1 MSLKSFPI
9 PRRYPRMT
17 KTKKSGFWGS
27 VAAMP
32 HAVWCVLF
40 ILAPLAFIFYFA
52 LTDVNGAFTTAN
64 IEKLFDKVYLDVFAN
79 SFVIAIEATAVC
91 LLLAYP
97 LAYFISRSKPRTQS
111 VMAVL
116 IMLPMWVNFLIRTY
130 SLKIIFENNGILNAL
145 LGVFGISPVHF
156 LNSNVTIIIGMVYNF
171 LPYMV
176 LPIYSVM
183 TKIDTRLLEAAGD
196 LGCNG
201 AKTLTKVI
209 FPLSVSGVI
218 SGITMVFV
226 PSISTFFISQSLSD
240 GRIKL
245 IGDVIEQNFNLAT
258 TASYN
263 IGSALSMV
271 LMILILISMLV
282 MNKLGEDDGG
292 VIV

>member
-1 MSLKSFPI
+1 
-9 PRRYPRMT
+9 MT
-17 KTKKSGFWGS
+17 KTKKNAFWGS

-40 ILAPLAFIFYFA
+40 IIAPLCFILYYAF
-52 LTDVNGAFTTAN
+52 TDASGSFTTAN
-64 IEKLFDKVYLDVFAN
+64 ITDLLDPLYLKVLKN
-79 SFVIAIEATAVC
+79 SVVIALEATAVC
-91 LLLAYP
+91 LVLAYP
-97 LAYFISRSKPRTQS
+97 LAYFISRAKASTQS

-130 SLKIIFENNGILNAL
+130 SLKILFENNGILNSIIKL
-145 LGVFGISPVHF
+145 LGSEPIYFFDEKNAKI
-156 LNSNVTIIIGMVYNF
+156 TILIGMVYNF

-183 TKIDTRLLEAAGD
+183 TKIDSRLLEAAGD

-201 AKTLTKVI
+201 VKTLTKVI
-209 FPLSVSGVI
+209 LPLSVSGII

-245 IGDVIEQNFNLAT
+245 IGDVIEQHFNLAST
-258 TASYN
+258 TSYN

-271 LMILILISMLV
+271 MMVLILISMFI
-282 MNKLGEDDGG
+282 MNKLGDDDGG
-292 VIV
+292 VVV

>member
-1 MSLKSFPI
+1 MA
-9 PRRYPRMT
+9 

-32 HAVWCVLF
+32 HVVWCALF
-40 ILAPLAFIFYFA
+40 ILAPLCFIIYYA
-52 LTDVNGAFTTAN
+52 LTDASGNFTLDN
-64 IEKLFDKVYLDVFAN
+64 LSKLLDPLYLNVFKN
-79 SFVIAIEATAVC
+79 SVVIALEATAVC

-97 LAYFISRSKPRTQS
+97 LAYFISRAKARTQS
-111 VMAVL
+111 IMAVL

-130 SLKIIFENNGILNAL
+130 SLKILFENNGILNSL
-145 LGVFGISPVHF
+145 LGLVGIEPVHF

-201 AKTLTKVI
+201 IKTLTKVI
-209 FPLSVSGVI
+209 FPLSVSGII

-245 IGDVIEQNFNLAT
+245 IGDVIEQHFNLAT

-271 LMILILISMLV
+271 MMILILISMFI
-282 MNKLGEDDGG
+282 MNKLGDDDGG
-292 VIV
+292 VVV

>member
-1 MSLKSFPI
+1 MA
-9 PRRYPRMT
+9 

-32 HAVWCVLF
+32 HVVWCALF
-40 ILAPLAFIFYFA
+40 ILAPLCFIIYYA
-52 LTDVNGAFTTAN
+52 LTDASGNFT
-64 IEKLFDKVYLDVFAN
+64 FAN
-79 SFVIAIEATAVC
+79 LSNLLDPLYLNVFKNSVVIALEATAVC

-97 LAYFISRSKPRTQS
+97 LAYFISRAKARTQS

-130 SLKIIFENNGILNAL
+130 SLKILFENNGIINSL
-145 LGVFGISPVHF
+145 LGIVGIEPVHF

-201 AKTLTKVI
+201 VKTLTKVI
-209 FPLSVSGVI
+209 LPLSVSGII

-240 GRIKL
+240 GKIKL
-245 IGDVIEQNFNLAT
+245 IGDVIEQHFNLAT

-271 LMILILISMLV
+271 LMILILISMFV
-282 MNKLGEDDGG
+282 MNKLGGDDGG
-292 VIV
+292 AIV

>member
-1 MSLKSFPI
+1 
-9 PRRYPRMT
+9 MT
-17 KTKKSGFWGS
+17 KTKKSSFWGS

-40 ILAPLAFIFYFA
+40 ILAPLCFIIYYAF
-52 LTDVNGAFTTAN
+52 TDASGAFTTAN
-64 IEKLFDKVYLDVFAN
+64 IEKLIDPLYLNVFKN
-79 SFVIAIEATAVC
+79 SLVIALEATVVC
-91 LLLAYP
+91 LLLSYP
-97 LAYFISRSKPRTQS
+97 LAYFISRSKARTQS

-130 SLKIIFENNGILNAL
+130 SLKILFENNGILNSL
-145 LGVFGISPVHF
+145 LGVFGLDPVHF

-201 AKTLTKVI
+201 FKTLTKVI
-209 FPLSVSGVI
+209 FPLSISGII

-271 LMILILISMLV
+271 LMVLILISMFV
-282 MNKLGEDDGG
+282 MNKLGGDDGG
-292 VIV
+292 AIV

>member
-1 MSLKSFPI
+1 
-9 PRRYPRMT
+9 MT
-17 KTKKSGFWGS
+17 RTKKNAFWGS

-40 ILAPLAFIFYFA
+40 IIAPLCFILYYAF
-52 LTDVNGAFTTAN
+52 TDANGSFTTAN
-64 IEKLFDKVYLDVFAN
+64 LAELLDPLYLNVFKN
-79 SFVIAIEATAVC
+79 SVVIALEATAVC
-91 LLLAYP
+91 LVLAYP
-97 LAYFISRSKPRTQS
+97 LAYFISRATARTQS
-111 VMAVL
+111 IMAVL

-130 SLKIIFENNGILNAL
+130 SLKILFENNGILNSL
-145 LGVFGISPVHF
+145 LGLFGVEPVYF
-156 LNSNVTIIIGMVYNF
+156 LNSNVTILIGMVYNF

-201 AKTLTKVI
+201 VKTLTKVI
-209 FPLSVSGVI
+209 FPLSISGII

-245 IGDVIEQNFNLAT
+245 IGDVIEQHFNIAT
-258 TASYN
+258 TVSYN

-271 LMILILISMLV
+271 MMILILISMFI
-282 MNKLGEDDGG
+282 MNRLGDEDGG
-292 VIV
+292 VVV

>member
-1 MSLKSFPI
+1 MA
-9 PRRYPRMT
+9 

-32 HAVWCVLF
+32 HVVWCALF
-40 ILAPLAFIFYFA
+40 ILAPLCFIIYYA
-52 LTDVNGAFTTAN
+52 LTDASGNFTLDN
-64 IEKLFDKVYLDVFAN
+64 LSKLLDPLYLNVFKN
-79 SFVIAIEATAVC
+79 SVVIALEATAVC

-97 LAYFISRSKPRTQS
+97 LAYFISRAKARTQS
-111 VMAVL
+111 IMAVL

-130 SLKIIFENNGILNAL
+130 SLKILFENNGILNSL
-145 LGVFGISPVHF
+145 LGLVGIEPVHF

-201 AKTLTKVI
+201 IKTLTKVI
-209 FPLSVSGVI
+209 FPLSVSGII

-245 IGDVIEQNFNLAT
+245 IGDVIEQHFNLAT

-271 LMILILISMLV
+271 LMLLILISMFV
-282 MNKLGEDDGG
+282 MNKLGGDDGG
-292 VIV
+292 AIV

>member
-1 MSLKSFPI
+1 MA
-9 PRRYPRMT
+9 

-32 HAVWCVLF
+32 HVVWCALF
-40 ILAPLAFIFYFA
+40 ILAPLCFIIYYA
-52 LTDVNGAFTTAN
+52 LTDASGNFT
-64 IEKLFDKVYLDVFAN
+64 FAN
-79 SFVIAIEATAVC
+79 LSKLLDPLYLNVFKNSVVIALEATAVC

-97 LAYFISRSKPRTQS
+97 LAYFISRAKARTQS

-130 SLKIIFENNGILNAL
+130 SLKILFENNGIINSL
-145 LGVFGISPVHF
+145 LGIVGIEPVHF

-201 AKTLTKVI
+201 VKTLTKVI
-209 FPLSVSGVI
+209 LPLSVSGII

-240 GRIKL
+240 GKIKL
-245 IGDVIEQNFNLAT
+245 IGDVIEQHFNLAT

-271 LMILILISMLV
+271 LMILILISMFV
-282 MNKLGEDDGG
+282 MNKLGGDDGG
-292 VIV
+292 AIV

>member
-1 MSLKSFPI
+1 
-9 PRRYPRMT
+9 MT
-17 KTKKSGFWGS
+17 RTKAKRSAFWGS

-40 ILAPLAFIFYFA
+40 ILAPLGFICYYAF
-52 LTDVNGAFTTAN
+52 TDVNGAFTTAN
-64 IEKLFDKVYLDVFAN
+64 VEKLLDKTYLDVFGN
-79 SFVIAIEATAVC
+79 SFVIALEATVVC

-97 LAYFISRSKPRTQS
+97 LAYFISRAKPRTQS
-111 VMAVL
+111 IMSVL

-130 SLKIIFENNGILNAL
+130 SLKIIFEYNGILNSL
-145 LGVFGISPVHF
+145 LGVFGADPVHF

-209 FPLSVSGVI
+209 FPLSVSGII

-271 LMILILISMLV
+271 LMVLILISMLV
-282 MNKLGEDDGG
+282 MNKLGGDDGG
-292 VIV
+292 AIV

>member
-1 MSLKSFPI
+1 MA
-9 PRRYPRMT
+9 

-32 HAVWCVLF
+32 HVVWCALF
-40 ILAPLAFIFYFA
+40 ILAPLCFIIYYA
-52 LTDVNGAFTTAN
+52 LTDASGNFTLAN
-64 IEKLFDKVYLDVFAN
+64 LSKLLDPLYLNVFKN
-79 SFVIAIEATAVC
+79 SVVIALEATAVC

-97 LAYFISRSKPRTQS
+97 LAYFISRAKARTQS

-130 SLKIIFENNGILNAL
+130 SLKILFENNGIINSL
-145 LGVFGISPVHF
+145 LGIVGIEPVHF

-201 AKTLTKVI
+201 VKTLTKVI
-209 FPLSVSGVI
+209 LPLSVSGII

-240 GRIKL
+240 GKIKL
-245 IGDVIEQNFNLAT
+245 IGDVIEQHFNLAT

-271 LMILILISMLV
+271 LMILILISMFV
-282 MNKLGEDDGG
+282 MNKLGGDDGG
-292 VIV
+292 AIV

>member
-1 MSLKSFPI
+1 
-9 PRRYPRMT
+9 MT
-17 KTKKSGFWGS
+17 KTKKNAFWGS

-40 ILAPLAFIFYFA
+40 ILAPLCFILYY
-52 LTDVNGAFTTAN
+52 AFTDAN
-64 IEKLFDKVYLDVFAN
+64 GSFTMANLTELLDPLYLNVFKN
-79 SFVIAIEATAVC
+79 SVVIALEATAVC
-91 LLLAYP
+91 LVLAYP
-97 LAYFISRSKPRTQS
+97 LAYFISRAKASTQS

-130 SLKIIFENNGILNAL
+130 SLKILFENNGILNSMLEL
-145 LGVFGISPVHF
+145 LGMERVYF
-156 LNSNVTIIIGMVYNF
+156 LNSNATILIGMVYNF

-183 TKIDTRLLEAAGD
+183 TKIDSRLLEAAGD

-201 AKTLTKVI
+201 IKTLTKVI
-209 FPLSVSGVI
+209 LPLSVSGII

-245 IGDVIEQNFNLAT
+245 IGDVIEGHFNIAS

-271 LMILILISMLV
+271 MMILILISMFI
-282 MNKLGEDDGG
+282 MNKLGDDDGG
-292 VIV
+292 VVV

>member
-1 MSLKSFPI
+1 
-9 PRRYPRMT
+9 MT
-17 KTKKSGFWGS
+17 KTKKNAFWGS

-40 ILAPLAFIFYFA
+40 IIAPLCFILYYAF
-52 LTDVNGAFTTAN
+52 TDANGSFTTAN
-64 IEKLFDKVYLDVFAN
+64 LSELLDPLYLDVFKN
-79 SFVIAIEATAVC
+79 SVVIALEATAVC
-91 LLLAYP
+91 LVLAYP
-97 LAYFISRSKPRTQS
+97 LAYFISRSSARTQS

-130 SLKIIFENNGILNAL
+130 SLKILFENNGILNTIITS
-145 LGVFGISPVHF
+145 LGFERVYF
-156 LNSNVTIIIGMVYNF
+156 LNSNTTILVGMVYNF

-201 AKTLTKVI
+201 FKTLTKVI
-209 FPLSVSGVI
+209 LPLSVSGII

-245 IGDVIEQNFNLAT
+245 IGDVIESHFSIAS

-271 LMILILISMLV
+271 MMILILISMFI
-282 MNKLGEDDGG
+282 MNKLGDEDGG
-292 VIV
+292 VVV